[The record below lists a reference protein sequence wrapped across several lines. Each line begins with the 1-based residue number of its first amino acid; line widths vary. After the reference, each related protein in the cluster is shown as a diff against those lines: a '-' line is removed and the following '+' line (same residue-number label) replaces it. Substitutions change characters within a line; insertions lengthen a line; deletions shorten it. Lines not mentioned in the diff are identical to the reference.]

1 MEIPRLCFISLFIFM
16 SSYVV
21 RSNCSNATA
30 AKADVGVILDL
41 DTALG
46 KICRTCISMA
56 IEDFYSNRDHTTMI
70 VPHFRNSGTDAVG
83 AASAA
88 IELLK
93 NTQVMA
99 ILGPQRSVQ
108 ADFVID
114 IGDKVRVPVM
124 SPSMSPTL
132 SSKELQYFIRSAWCS
147 SSQAKAIAAVVKAFG
162 WKEVTLVYE
171 DSNYGS
177 GLVPVLAE
185 EMLNSNVLLSKLSAV
200 TPSAKYHQLFQQ
212 LQQLKTLQTRV
223 FVVVMLPN
231 LASRFFQMAEEAG
244 MMAEGYAWIITDVL
258 TSLLDSVDSETIEAM
273 QGVLGV
279 RPYIPRSHELSRF
292 TKRWRRRFHEENPE
306 MDRTELN
313 VFGLWAY
320 DSTTALA
327 DSVERV
333 GVASPRFKKPV
344 QRWNLT
350 DLEAMGT
357 SNSDPSLVHLI
368 RNYKAKGLSGDF
380 SISNGQL
387 QASAFEIVNVVGAG
401 ANRVGF
407 WTERYGISQKLQ
419 VDDLKAVYSVK
430 KADLGGV
437 IWPGRGVIVPKGWE
451 VSTNGNKLKVGVANR
466 SGFPEFTRVERNS
479 KTNAL
484 EATGFCVDVFKQVME
499 SLPYDVPYEFFLNEY
514 TDHQK
519 GGDYSDIS
527 NINNHSD
534 PSYETYDIVVGDF
547 TITANRSELLDFTIP
562 YTESGVAVIVP
573 IKANDSKNAWIFMK
587 PLTTGLWLTA
597 GAFFFFTG
605 FVVWALEHRVNEEF
619 QGPPLHQVGTA
630 FWFSFSTIVFA
641 HRERLVSN
649 LTRFV
654 VIIWIFVMLVLNSSY
669 TASLTSMLTVQQLQ
683 PTITD
688 IQDLIK
694 EGEYVGYQYGSFV
707 TGLLRNMNFDTSKFR
722 SYETLEEYDVALS
735 KGSRNGGVAAVV
747 DELPYIRMFLSKYC
761 RKYTMIGPIYQTSGF
776 GFAFPK
782 GSPLVSDVS
791 QAILRL
797 KENDEMERI
806 SRKWFKEGGCRGS
819 DGATST
825 VNTQSLSADSF
836 KGLFLVAG
844 LSSSLALAIFVSK
857 FAYENRCILNSA
869 ASTKL
874 KIHDLARAFY
884 QKKDGISEE
893 SLEGRVSTPSP
904 EPMTPI
910 P

>member
-1 MEIPRLCFISLFIFM
+1 
-16 SSYVV
+16 
-21 RSNCSNATA
+21 
-30 AKADVGVILDL
+30 
-41 DTALG
+41 
-46 KICRTCISMA
+46 MA

-114 IGDKVRVPVM
+114 IGDKVKVPVI
-124 SPSMSPTL
+124 SPSISPTL

-200 TPSAKYHQLFQQ
+200 SPSAKHHQLFQQ

-244 MMAEGYAWIITDVL
+244 MMAEGYAWIISDVL

-320 DSTTALA
+320 DSTTAIA

-333 GVASPRFKKPV
+333 GVASPRFKKPG

-350 DLEAMGT
+350 DLEAIGT

-368 RNYKAKGLSGDF
+368 RNYKSKGLSGDF
-380 SISNGQL
+380 HINNGQL
-387 QASAFEIVNVVGAG
+387 QASAIEIVNVVGAG

-419 VDDLKAVYSVK
+419 VDDPMAVYSTK
-430 KADLGGV
+430 KDDLGGV
-437 IWPGRGVIVPKGWE
+437 VWPGRGVIMPIGWE

-479 KTNAL
+479 KTNAV

-534 PSYETYDIVVGDF
+534 PSYEKYDIVVGDF

-654 VIIWIFVMLVLNSSY
+654 VIIWMFVMLVLNSSY
-669 TASLTSMLTVQQLQ
+669 TASLASMLTVQQLQ
-683 PTITD
+683 PAITD
-688 IQDLIK
+688 IHDLIK
-694 EGEYVGYQYGSFV
+694 EGEYVGYQNGSFV

-722 SYETLEEYDVALS
+722 SYQTLEEYDVALS

-776 GFAFPK
+776 GFAFQK
-782 GSPLVSDVS
+782 GSPLVDDVS
-791 QAILRL
+791 KAILRL
-797 KENDEMERI
+797 KENEEMERI

-884 QKKDGISEE
+884 QKKDSISEE

-910 P
+910 L